1 MKQRQINSVSESS
14 GDKIIPVRRCVLNT
28 LARCFGVPK
37 GSAVKL
43 LVIGLLLSM
52 CHSPAGTYVCL
63 AQKTD
68 TARSLPEP
76 KDAAVRDRER
86 KAMIEFYEALG
97 GHDWIMRDFWGSDR
111 PVGDWHGVTTD
122 ADGYVVQLTI
132 YDNNLTG
139 PVSAAICRL
148 ERLHTLHLSFNKISG
163 ALPDKL
169 GECRALKNLWVKGN
183 KITGRL
189 PDSVALLPELEYLD
203 LHANEMSGPL
213 PTVWNTPKLKI
224 VRAEDNRISG
234 ALPAQMLRQPIL
246 EEIFIHNNELSGT
259 IPTELSPTLRAVI
272 LANNKLTGPVPEEF
286 GKLKKL
292 TDLRLN
298 RNQLTGTIPASLLGA
313 ESLQVLR
320 LDYNRLTGTIP
331 AGLAKRLTVF
341 DASNNPGLEP
351 TR

>member
-1 MKQRQINSVSESS
+1 MEQPIRESSEDRITSVSHCLP
-14 GDKIIPVRRCVLNT
+14 KTP
-28 LARCFGVPK
+28 ARSFRISK
-37 GSAVKL
+37 SLAVKL
-43 LVIGLLLSM
+43 LVIGLLLGWCQS
-52 CHSPAGTYVCL
+52 SAETYVCL
-63 AQKTD
+63 AQT
-68 TARSLPEP
+68 TTIARSLPEP
-76 KDAAVRDRER
+76 KDSAVRDRER

-97 GHDWIMRDFWGSDR
+97 GHDWIERNFWGSDR
-111 PVGDWHGVTTD
+111 PVGEWHGVTTD

-139 PVSAAICRL
+139 PVSAAICGL

-189 PDSVALLPELEYLD
+189 PDSVAVLPELEYLD

-234 ALPAQMLRQPIL
+234 ALPAQMFRQPIL
-246 EEIFIHNNELSGT
+246 EEVFIHNNELSGT
-259 IPTELSPTLRAVI
+259 IPTTLSPTLRAVI
-272 LANNKLTGPVPEEF
+272 LANNKLTGSVPEEF

-298 RNQLTGTIPASLLGA
+298 RNQLTGTIPVSLLDA

-320 LDYNRLTGTIP
+320 LDYNRLSGTIP
-331 AGLAKRLTVF
+331 AGLAKRLMVF
-341 DASNNPGLEP
+341 DASNNPELEP
-351 TR
+351 AR

>member
-1 MKQRQINSVSESS
+1 MLW
-14 GDKIIPVRRCVLNT
+14 D
-28 LARCFGVPK
+28 PK

-43 LVIGLLLSM
+43 LVIGLLLGM
-52 CHSPAGTYVCL
+52 CHSCAETYVCL

-68 TARSLPEP
+68 TAKSLPEP
-76 KDAAVRDRER
+76 KDAAVRERER

-97 GHDWIMRDFWGSDR
+97 GPDWIERDFWGSDR
-111 PVGDWHGVTTD
+111 PVGEWHGVTTD
-122 ADGYVVQLTI
+122 AEGHVVQLTI
-132 YDNNLTG
+132 YDNNLIG
-139 PVSAAICRL
+139 PMSPAICRL

-189 PDSVALLPELEYLD
+189 PDSVAVLPELEYLD

-213 PTVWNTPKLKI
+213 PTIWNTPKLKI
-224 VRAEDNRISG
+224 VRAEDNHISG
-234 ALPAQMLRQPIL
+234 ELPAQLFRQPIL
-246 EEIFIHNNELSGT
+246 EEFFIHNNELSGT
-259 IPTELSPTLRAVI
+259 IPTTLSPTLRAVI

-286 GKLKKL
+286 GRLKKL

-313 ESLQVLR
+313 SHSR
-320 LDYNRLTGTIP
+320 SCAWITI
-331 AGLAKRLTVF
+331 G
-341 DASNNPGLEP
+341 
-351 TR
+351 

>member
-1 MKQRQINSVSESS
+1 MKQRQINSISESS
-14 GDKIIPVRRCVLNT
+14 GDKITVRRCVPNS
-28 LARCFGVPK
+28 LARSVEIPK
-37 GSAVKL
+37 GSAIKL
-43 LVIGLLLSM
+43 LVIGLLLCM
-52 CHSPAGTYVCL
+52 CHSSAETYVCL
-63 AQKTD
+63 AQETPD
-68 TARSLPEP
+68 TANTLPEP

-97 GHDWIMRDFWGSDR
+97 GHDWIERDFWGSDR
-111 PVGDWHGVTTD
+111 PVGEWHGVTTD

-132 YDNNLTG
+132 YDNNLIG

-163 ALPDKL
+163 VLPDKL

-189 PDSVALLPELEYLD
+189 PDSVAVLPELEYLD

-213 PTVWNTPKLKI
+213 PTIWNTPKLKI

-234 ALPAQMLRQPIL
+234 ALPAQMFRQPIL
-246 EEIFIHNNELSGT
+246 EEVFIHNNELSGT
-259 IPTELSPTLRAVI
+259 IPTTLSPTLRAVI

-320 LDYNRLTGTIP
+320 LDHNRLTGPIP
-331 AGLAKRLTVF
+331 AGLAKRLMVF
-341 DASNNPGLEP
+341 DASNNPGLEQAP
-351 TR
+351 